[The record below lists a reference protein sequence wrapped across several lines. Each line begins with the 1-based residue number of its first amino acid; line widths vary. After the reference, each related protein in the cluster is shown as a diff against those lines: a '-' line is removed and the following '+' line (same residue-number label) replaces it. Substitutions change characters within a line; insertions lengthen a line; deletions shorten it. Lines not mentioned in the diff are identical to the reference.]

1 MAPGQFRRGD
11 MGIGA
16 GERSDRLHQ
25 VDVRIS
31 KLLRFAGTRFRTNVA
46 IYNALNSAA
55 MLNNFAYDNW
65 LAPTEV
71 LLGRF
76 FKFSVQIDF

>member
-1 MAPGQFRRGD
+1 

-16 GERSDRLHQ
+16 GERSDRLQQ
-25 VDVRIS
+25 VDVRLS
-31 KLLRFAGTRFRTNVA
+31 KLLRVAGTRFRANVD
-46 IYNALNSAA
+46 IYNALNAA
-55 MLNNFAYDNW
+55 AVLSHNVAYDNW

-76 FKFSVQIDF
+76 FKFSVQLDF

>member
-1 MAPGQFRRGD
+1 MRTCDRASA
-11 MGIGA
+11 GISQGA
-16 GERSDRLHQ
+16 RLT
-25 VDVRIS
+25 S
-31 KLLRFAGTRFRTNVA
+31 RFRTNVD

-55 MLNNFAYDNW
+55 VLNHNFAYDNW